1 MKLANTILL
10 WGTLSTALIMYPLG
24 YYTERFHNEWI
35 ACILLPLA
43 GVIGLLSG
51 FLALIACIYGLI
63 SILFPKQCKS
73 GFLLPLLSMLVGIVV
88 LLTAFILPA
97 WKSMQKRA
105 EMEQLIQEKQN
116 ESQQS
121 VPGYPP
127 QGVGSPEP

>member
-24 YYTERFHNEWI
+24 YYTERYQNEWI

-51 FLALIACIYGLI
+51 FLALIACICGLI
-63 SILFPKQCKS
+63 SILFPKRCKS
-73 GFLLPLLSMLVGIVV
+73 GFLLPLLSMLIGIVV
-88 LLTAFILPA
+88 LLTAFILPT
-97 WKSMQKRA
+97 WKSMKKRA

-116 ESQQS
+116 GSQQ
-121 VPGYPP
+121 
-127 QGVGSPEP
+127 GVAPYVAQSAPSGER

>member
-10 WGTLSTALIMYPLG
+10 WGTLGTALAMYPLG
-24 YYTERFHNEWI
+24 YFAERYQNEWI
-35 ACILLPLA
+35 ARILLPLA

-63 SILFPKQCKS
+63 SIIFPKRCKS
-73 GFLLPLLSMLVGIVV
+73 GILLPLLSMLVGIVV
-88 LLTAFILPA
+88 LLTAFILPT

-116 ESQQS
+116 ESQQGG
-121 VPGYPP
+121 PGYPP
-127 QGVGSPEP
+127 QSVGSPDP